1 MKTKYQNQ
9 HFVSQ
14 VLLRRFASRGHLQ
27 VFDVETGQWRQ
38 NVSPKK
44 TFAHGGYTQLLANGQ
59 IDNSLETEF
68 GKVETKLPITLAALD
83 AAAQK
88 SKTELPTDIYENF
101 CWYCAFLWRLSPFA
115 KAKAPADFVFQMNL
129 DLEQGKTNL
138 LKDVVGLSESDI
150 AAIKIEHAQGKKVII
165 DSKDFIQLIYRIQFT
180 LRCKEDFVWFRHFVK
195 WKLWNSTIDFP
206 ISDMAVVQ
214 SYWEAHKTNV
224 YILPISPR
232 LLLIGTIS
240 AGTHNSSD
248 ETFIQ
253 GGSLDLGAT
262 EYLLETICLS
272 AITSLASQH
281 VMPDIQAIR
290 ARAIKSG
297 INYTKI
303 VNTESLI
310 TAGTTDFNGA
320 FGVRLVSRD
329 EFKKFINLFIKK
341 GAVPHNGIN

>member
-14 VLLRRFASRGHLQ
+14 VLLRRFANRGHLQ
-27 VFDVETGQWRQ
+27 VFNVETGKWRQ
-38 NVSPKK
+38 NVSPKRI
-44 TFAHGGYTQLLANGQ
+44 FAHGGYTQLLANGQ

-68 GKVETKLPITLAALD
+68 GKVETKLPTTLTALD

-88 SKTELPTDIYENF
+88 SKTELPLDIYESF

-115 KAKAPADFVFQMNL
+115 KAKAPADFVFQLNL
-129 DLEQGKTNL
+129 ELDKGKTDL
-138 LKDVVGLSESDI
+138 LKNVVGLSEHHI
-150 AAIKIEHAQGKKVII
+150 AIVQQEHKKGKKVII
-165 DSKDFIQLIYRIQFT
+165 DSKDFIQLVYRIQFT

-195 WKLWNSTIDFP
+195 WKLWNSPIDFP

-214 SYWEAHKTNV
+214 SYWEAHKTNA

-232 LLLIGTIS
+232 LLLVGTI
-240 AGTHNSSD
+240 AVGTHHRSD

-253 GGSLDLGAT
+253 SDSLDLGTA

-281 VMPDIQAIR
+281 VMNDIRAIR

-297 INYTKI
+297 IGYTKI
-303 VNTESLI
+303 VNPESLI
-310 TAGTTDFNGA
+310 TAGTTDFDGV
-320 FGVRLVSRD
+320 FGVRLATS
-329 EFKKFINLFIKK
+329 EEYIKFINQFVAK
-341 GAVPHNGIN
+341 